1 MLDPLLKAKEL
12 PALNNLG
19 ISAWLQATLQVN
31 STGYNLE
38 VLTLSKYEASMWN
51 TFEIETDIYEN
62 IWFKCFG
69 DMLF

>member
-38 VLTLSKYEASMWN
+38 VLTLSKYEASM
-51 TFEIETDIYEN
+51 
-62 IWFKCFG
+62 
-69 DMLF
+69 

>member
-1 MLDPLLKAKEL
+1 LDPLLKAKEL

-38 VLTLSKYEASMWN
+38 VLLTLSKYDALM
-51 TFEIETDIYEN
+51 
-62 IWFKCFG
+62 
-69 DMLF
+69 